1 MEAVEGGG
9 VAPVLEFLAFGAG
22 KFGVAPSQGHIVED
36 FVAWHYV
43 AATFRQTVAPDLEVL
58 VVGRQANFSLHV
70 GEDQSLPVANLL
82 FFLAGH
88 KTSQE

>member
-1 MEAVEGGG
+1 M
-9 VAPVLEFLAFGAG
+9 EFLAFCAG
-22 KFGVAPSQGHIVED
+22 DLGVAPSKGVIVDD
-36 FVAWHYV
+36 FVAGHYV
-43 AATFRQTVAPDLEVL
+43 AATFGQTVAPHLEVL
-58 VVGRQANFSLHV
+58 VVGGQADLGLHV

>member
-1 MEAVEGGG
+1 MEAVQGCG
-9 VAPVLEFLAFGAG
+9 VAPVLEFLAFC
-22 KFGVAPSQGHIVED
+22 FGVAPSKGVIVDD
-36 FVAWHYV
+36 FVARHDV
-43 AATFRQTVAPDLEVL
+43 AATFRQTVAPHLEVL
-58 VVGRQANFSLHV
+58 VVGGQPDLGLHV

>member
-1 MEAVEGGG
+1 MEAVQGCG
-9 VAPVLEFLAFGAG
+9 VAPELKFLAFCAG
-22 KFGVAPSQGHIVED
+22 DLGVAPSQCGIMED
-36 FVAWHYV
+36 FVAGHYV
-43 AATFRQTVAPDLEVL
+43 AAAFRQTVAPHLEVL
-58 VVGRQANFSLHV
+58 VVGGQPDLGLHV

>member
-1 MEAVEGGG
+1 M
-9 VAPVLEFLAFGAG
+9 EFLAFCAG
-22 KFGVAPSQGHIVED
+22 DLGVAPSKGGIMED
-36 FVAWHYV
+36 FVARHYV
-43 AATFRQTVAPDLEVL
+43 AATFGQTVAPDLEVL
-58 VVGRQANFSLHV
+58 VVGGQTDLGLHV